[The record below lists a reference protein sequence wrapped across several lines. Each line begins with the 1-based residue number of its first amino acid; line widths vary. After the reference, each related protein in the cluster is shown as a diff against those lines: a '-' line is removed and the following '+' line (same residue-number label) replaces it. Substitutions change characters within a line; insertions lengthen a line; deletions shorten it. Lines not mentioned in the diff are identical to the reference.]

1 MLNLLMD
8 TTNKQSLGYHAVW
21 PDTKMSD
28 RSDLQLIARC
38 LLMFNIR
45 TGAEHSKVNG

>member
-28 RSDLQLIARC
+28 RSDLQLIASG

-45 TGAEHSKVNG
+45 TGAAHSKVNG

>member
-8 TTNKQSLGYHAVW
+8 TTNKQSLWYHAVW

-38 LLMFNIR
+38 LMFNIR